1 MLHGFVVNF
10 IVSLQLMTYLV
21 LTILFDCTTCG
32 LLFVFV
38 IFESLSIIPYFLRR
52 FLAFVAC
59 CSCFQQL
66 IPYTCPLYCCFGFVL
81 LSIYVCFS
89 DKKSQLVIQGKVNLN
104 SGFQGSR
111 YLDKFTLFGLW
122 PMVHWISWFPVHSF
136 GLMNNCETLLSLLRD
151 IKDYQCILVVSTVEI
166 KKT

>member
-1 MLHGFVVNF
+1 MLQTLTSFTSSAISMHFFFFFCSFYIFVFLKKNQKKKKKINIMLHGFVVNF

-38 IFESLSIIPYFLRR
+38 IFESLSKILYFLRR
-52 FLAFVAC
+52 FLTFAAC

-81 LSIYVCFS
+81 LSTYVCFS
-89 DKKSQLVIQGKVNLN
+89 DKKSQLVI
-104 SGFQGSR
+104 
-111 YLDKFTLFGLW
+111 
-122 PMVHWISWFPVHSF
+122 
-136 GLMNNCETLLSLLRD
+136 
-151 IKDYQCILVVSTVEI
+151 
-166 KKT
+166 

>member
-1 MLHGFVVNF
+1 MYFAYEFFIFFLGFNVADIDKFYQQCDLDAFFFFFCYFYIFFFLNKKQKNNNNNNIMLHGFVVNF

-89 DKKSQLVIQGKVNLN
+89 DKKSQLVI
-104 SGFQGSR
+104 
-111 YLDKFTLFGLW
+111 
-122 PMVHWISWFPVHSF
+122 
-136 GLMNNCETLLSLLRD
+136 
-151 IKDYQCILVVSTVEI
+151 
-166 KKT
+166 

>member
-1 MLHGFVVNF
+1 MLQTLTSFTSSAISMRFFFFFCSFYIFVFLKKNQKKNNNNNFMLHGFVVNF

-81 LSIYVCFS
+81 LSTYVCFS
-89 DKKSQLVIQGKVNLN
+89 DKKSQLVI
-104 SGFQGSR
+104 
-111 YLDKFTLFGLW
+111 
-122 PMVHWISWFPVHSF
+122 
-136 GLMNNCETLLSLLRD
+136 
-151 IKDYQCILVVSTVEI
+151 
-166 KKT
+166 